1 MRHTRGS
8 FLGKISNLSRV
19 LGLQS
24 LNQVGD
30 TVSMRSSN
38 LLSRRSDASDVFSA
52 AFYSLE
58 GGVSI
63 LFGFDFDL
71 PPRSLGIARCAVH
84 PRSTSSYPSQFRPK
98 RW

>member
-19 LGLQS
+19 LGLRS
-24 LNQVGD
+24 LNQVGV
-30 TVSMRSSN
+30 TVSVRSSN
-38 LLSRRSDASDVFSA
+38 LLSRRSDASDVLSA

-63 LFGFDFDL
+63 LLGFNFRANTEGFRNCTVCRL
-71 PPRSLGIARCAVH
+71 TTKSVVLYL
-84 PRSTSSYPSQFRPK
+84 YPTCCP
-98 RW
+98 